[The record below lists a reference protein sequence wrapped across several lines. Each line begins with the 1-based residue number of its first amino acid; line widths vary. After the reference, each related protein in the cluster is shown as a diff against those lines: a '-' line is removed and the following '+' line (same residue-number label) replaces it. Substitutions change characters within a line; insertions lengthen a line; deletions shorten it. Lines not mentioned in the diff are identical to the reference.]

1 MLVVKTVSFDS
12 AFTRGGYETRGT
24 HQMSGNVNK
33 HTRATGFR
41 QTQRSH
47 YSCQLA
53 SISINRPFS
62 SPSLLFSHEGG
73 ALSMHFEKEKK
84 KKHGI
89 YAVRISAAC
98 AIFFLLLNE
107 YLFST
112 STPAVREMPQL
123 LPGAIPISLL
133 NSRKRCRGSR
143 PL

>member
-84 KKHGI
+84 NTEYIPFAYRPRVRYFFFYLMNI
-89 YAVRISAAC
+89 YFLR
-98 AIFFLLLNE
+98 LLLPFGKCLSSSRG
-107 YLFST
+107 LFLF
-112 STPAVREMPQL
+112 RY
-123 LPGAIPISLL
+123 
-133 NSRKRCRGSR
+133 
-143 PL
+143 

>member
-73 ALSMHFEKEKK
+73 ALSMHFEKEKEK
-84 KKHGI
+84 TTEYMPFAYRLRVRYFFFYLMNI
-89 YAVRISAAC
+89 YFLR
-98 AIFFLLLNE
+98 LLLPFGKCLSSSRG
-107 YLFST
+107 LFLF
-112 STPAVREMPQL
+112 RY
-123 LPGAIPISLL
+123 
-133 NSRKRCRGSR
+133 
-143 PL
+143 